1 MSTTTNTTTFT
12 FPSGATVSLPAGM
25 AVCQNAGA
33 VTEDVSRYEPAGVTA
48 AGRQVWSH
56 YSCAAYARAA
66 DVYAMRAAVAK
77 VRARADELERRGFTI
92 KPANLRAAADRDDA
106 EHDAAIA
113 DWTADPAPCGCQ
125 PGA

>member
-1 MSTTTNTTTFT
+1 MNTTTRTVTFT

-25 AVCQNAGA
+25 TACQNAGV
-33 VTEDVSRYEPAGVTA
+33 VTEDVSRYEPVGITP
-48 AGRQVWSH
+48 AGRRVWSH

-92 KPANLRAAADRDDA
+92 KAANLRAAADRDDA
-106 EHDAAIA
+106 AHDAAIA
-113 DWTADPAPCGCQ
+113 DWTTDPAPCGCP